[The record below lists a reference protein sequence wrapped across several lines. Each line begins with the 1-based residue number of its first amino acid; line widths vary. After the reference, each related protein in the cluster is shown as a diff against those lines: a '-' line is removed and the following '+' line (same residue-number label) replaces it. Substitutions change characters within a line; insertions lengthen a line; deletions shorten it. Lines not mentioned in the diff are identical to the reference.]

1 MKELGTDEDSL
12 IEIICSRTNQELLEI
27 NRVYKTTYKTD
38 LEKDVFSNPS
48 GDFCRLVVA
57 RAKGRRAEDGS
68 AIDYEMIDQ
77 DARDLY
83 GAGVKR

>member
-12 IEIICSRTNQELLEI
+12 IEIICSRTNQELREI

-38 LEKDVFSNPS
+38 LEKDVFSNTS

-57 RAKGRRAEDGS
+57 LAKGRRAEDGS